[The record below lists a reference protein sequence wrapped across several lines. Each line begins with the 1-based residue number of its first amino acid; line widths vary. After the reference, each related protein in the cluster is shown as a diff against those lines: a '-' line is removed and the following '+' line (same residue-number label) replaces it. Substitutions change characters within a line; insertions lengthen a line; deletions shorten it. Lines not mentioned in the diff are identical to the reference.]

1 MLNKGLF
8 GSISLLQTEHLSVPE
23 MALSQPQL
31 PLIFLPIKMTPRD
44 MSATM
49 LIKKIKTKRNV
60 SITTLY
66 LNLKTFINICKTS
79 LDDWLNLKALKWN

>member
-1 MLNKGLF
+1 
-8 GSISLLQTEHLSVPE
+8 
-23 MALSQPQL
+23 
-31 PLIFLPIKMTPRD
+31 MTPRD
-44 MSATM
+44 ISATM

-79 LDDWLNLKALKWN
+79 FDDWLNLKALKWN